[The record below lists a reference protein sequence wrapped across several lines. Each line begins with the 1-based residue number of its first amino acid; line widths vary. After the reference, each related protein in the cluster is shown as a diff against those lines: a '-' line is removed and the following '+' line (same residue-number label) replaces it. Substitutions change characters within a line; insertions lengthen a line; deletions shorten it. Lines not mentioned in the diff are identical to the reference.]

1 MGAAAWIGKQPTGG
15 GYLSY
20 IGDFALGSTFDT
32 KFTTVS
38 TTGAPTTIAG
48 TWAISIYVDNS
59 LTQLGPATVATP
71 AAGITIS
78 LDFDGVTGMHN
89 VNVAATSGN
98 GYATGKN
105 YQIMVSTGTVGGTSI
120 VGYVVAEF
128 SIQARSSL
136 RPTTAGNTLAVD
148 ASGNIIL
155 QAVTHTGAVIPTVTA
170 LTNDAG
176 ITQTGADKVWAS
188 ATRTLTAF
196 STALALSIWDVLEA
210 SIVTAS
216 SIGLKLKGFV
226 FTSAGKVD
234 ASLRDWLGT
243 APSALI
249 TGRVDANAQVVGDKT
264 GYAIGTGGIGAGSIG
279 ANVFT
284 SAEFDVSATPRIV
297 KNTAINN
304 FMFLMVDSTDHVTPK
319 TGLTWAAGSAQVSID
334 GAAFA
339 NLTNLPVE
347 VSAGIY
353 KINLAAAD
361 MNGDVVTLKFTGTA
375 ADTRLVSMVTQP

>member
-1 MGAAAWIGKQPTGG
+1 MS
-15 GYLSY
+15 YL
-20 IGDFALGSTFDT
+20 GDFALGATFDT
-32 KFTTVS
+32 KFTTVAA
-38 TTGAPTTIAG
+38 TGAPTTIAG

-59 LTQLGPATVATP
+59 LTQLGPAIVATP
-71 AAGITIS
+71 AAGITIT

-89 VNVAATSGN
+89 VRVVATSGN
-98 GYATGKN
+98 GYAAGSN

-128 SIQARSSL
+128 SIEARSAL
-136 RPTTAGNTLAVD
+136 RPTVAGKTLAVD

-155 QAVTHTGAVIPTVTA
+155 QAVTHTGATIPTVTA

-226 FTSAGKVD
+226 FTGAGKVD
-234 ASLRDWLGT
+234 ASVRDWLGT

-264 GYAIGTGGIGAGSIG
+264 GYAMGVGGIASTAFAAGAID
-279 ANVFT
+279 AAALAT
-284 SAEFDVSATPRIV
+284 DATPRLV
-297 KNTAINN
+297 KNTAILN

-319 TGLTWAAGSAQVSID
+319 TGLTWAAGSAQASID

-339 NLTNLPVE
+339 NVTNLPVE

-353 KINLAAAD
+353 KINLSAAD
-361 MNGDVVTLKFTGTA
+361 MNGDVVTLKFTGA
-375 ADTRLVSMVTQP
+375 ASDTRLISVVTQP